1 MRQVSQF
8 SLVCVLVAGVL
19 SVPAHAAEKAT
30 KVEQNVRTYSVGLGK
45 SRIIYNPATS
55 GAVISVSNSNE
66 FPVLVQSSVKPVNEK
81 EGAAPF
87 VVTPPLFRLEPKQQ
101 SRLRVVMT
109 QDVKMKDRESLYWL
123 CAMGIPP
130 EQGDMWAEGSTSS
143 KNSNTASLNVRIR
156 MSQCIKLIVRPE
168 AVKGQPQDV
177 ASAVTWRQEG
187 NKLIASNPTPFYMNL
202 KALSIGGIVL
212 PDMDYIPPMD
222 SRSFG
227 VPHGASGKVSWT
239 IVNDLGG
246 DSGPYEANVR

>member
-8 SLVCVLVAGVL
+8 SLVCMVVAGVL
-19 SVPAHAAEKAT
+19 SVPAHAAEKTT

-45 SRIIYNPATS
+45 TRIIYNPATS

-66 FPVLVQSSVKPVNEK
+66 FPVLVQSSVKPADEK

-87 VVTPPLFRLEPKQQ
+87 VVTPPLFRLDAKQQ

-109 QDVKMKDRESLYWL
+109 QDVKVKDKESLYWL

-130 EQGDMWAEGSTSS
+130 EQGDAWAEDNASVKSA
-143 KNSNTASLNVRIR
+143 NTASLNVSVR
-156 MSQCIKLIVRPE
+156 MSQCIKLILRPE

-177 ASAVTWRQEG
+177 ASSVTWRREG
-187 NKLIASNPTPFYMNL
+187 DKLIANNPTPFYMNV
-202 KALSIGGIVL
+202 KTLSVGGKDV

-227 VPHGASGKVSWT
+227 VPRGASGKVSWT

-246 DSGPYEANVR
+246 DSGPYQANVR